1 MPGGPSKPR
10 TGARQIGPVAAAT
23 PGETMT
29 PGRRATPAVAPRS
42 GRHTLARSSQ
52 AMAAMTGRSLVR
64 QTPIMAAAVA
74 GCVLAAAGAAP
85 PTPTPTAAPRA
96 LSLGISGPGA
106 QAGAELTLGGGYLD
120 PGGTERR
127 WRLVLDAPPTVR
139 QPARAGPAPRAGRVL
154 VIAYPPAPSPAPA
167 SPMVSAL
174 VPPGRT
180 GSLFPLDPLERAA
193 LGEMERARS
202 YGGPD
207 NWSAPAFMVSIPVVV
222 DMIRDAVRS
231 RRARRLPEGARVGG
245 GRRLRLLAL
254 EASGRAPEAVTVIPL
269 VLGWVAATAGGPC
282 DAGGSCEVDA
292 LPDAGFTALVIGD
305 GAAVVDVPATAAV
318 VVARLRPL
326 GVLRLLP
333 SAGAHDLAVRVTDAV
348 TRLAVPIHAALNQ
361 SRGEW
366 IRPGAGGALV
376 LAAQGGYV
384 GEGRPPPAP
393 PARQAGALPRGGTA
407 VVTLPVP

>member
-1 MPGGPSKPR
+1 MN
-10 TGARQIGPVAAAT
+10 
-23 PGETMT
+23 
-29 PGRRATPAVAPRS
+29 GRA
-42 GRHTLARSSQ
+42 
-52 AMAAMTGRSLVR
+52 LVR
-64 QTPIMAAAVA
+64 QTPIVAAAVA

-85 PTPTPTAAPRA
+85 PTPTPTAAPRV
-96 LSLGISGPGA
+96 LSLGIASPGA
-106 QAGAELTLGGGYLD
+106 EAGAELTLGGGYLD

-127 WRLVLDAPPTVR
+127 WRLALDAPPTVR
-139 QPARAGPAPRAGRVL
+139 QPARASPAPSAGRVL
-154 VIAYPPAPSPAPA
+154 VIDYAPAPSPAPA
-167 SPMVSAL
+167 PPLVSAL
-174 VPPGRT
+174 VPPGRP

-202 YGGPD
+202 YGGAD
-207 NWSAPAFMVSIPVVV
+207 NWSAPAFLVSIPVVV
-222 DMIRDAVRS
+222 DMIREAVRS
-231 RRARRLPEGARVGG
+231 KRARRLPEGARVGG

-282 DAGGSCEVDA
+282 DAGGGCEVGA

-333 SAGAHDLAVRVTDAV
+333 SAGAHHLAVRVTDAV

-366 IRPGAGGALV
+366 LRPGAGGAIV
-376 LAAQGGYV
+376 LAPAGDYV
-384 GEGRPPPAP
+384 VEVRADAGLA
-393 PARQAGALPRGGTA
+393 ARLAVAVAGGGTT